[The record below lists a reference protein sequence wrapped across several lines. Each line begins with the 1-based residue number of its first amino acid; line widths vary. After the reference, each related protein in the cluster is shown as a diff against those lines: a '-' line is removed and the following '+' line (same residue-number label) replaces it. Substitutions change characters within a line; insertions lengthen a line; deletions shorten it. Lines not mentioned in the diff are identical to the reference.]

1 MKCKKY
7 RKFKNPEMSYIFY
20 KTLVIFII
28 CGKCSTKHKKVFK
41 EEKSI
46 EILGLIKNINIIT
59 LKIWRKKTLDKKQI
73 KQKNISQKK

>member
-28 CGKCSTKHKKVFK
+28 CGKCSSKHKKVFK
-41 EEKSI
+41 EEESI
-46 EILGLIKNINIIT
+46 EILGLIKNTNIIT
-59 LKIWRKKTLDKKQI
+59 LKIWRKKTLDKK
-73 KQKNISQKK
+73 